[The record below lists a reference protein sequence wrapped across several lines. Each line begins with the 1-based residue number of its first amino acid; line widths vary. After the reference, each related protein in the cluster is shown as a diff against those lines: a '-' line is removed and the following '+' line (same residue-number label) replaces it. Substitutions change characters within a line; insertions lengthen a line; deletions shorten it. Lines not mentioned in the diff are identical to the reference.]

1 MKLPALIITIALKRR
16 EILAVIVHDD
26 LIDNRVL
33 NLRGFLGTLEDQEDE
48 GLQEVLLL
56 AEILSVLNLG
66 DLERVH
72 RDRMLLGIA
81 DVRTAEIAA
90 DTLVGVTGINDDNVS
105 VLLVV
110 LTYNGIHEEGLTAA
124 RRTQHEEIRVVGVF
138 DLSLLTGD
146 IHGKGN
152 TLAVGIVTLQR
163 RVLRLGL
170 ALLIHQTQGRVTQR
184 EEAVVVRRETVAVA
198 GEAGHEKLQLVIG
211 PLGDMDALTG
221 EDVLQM
227 VRDLLHVLIGI
238 YGDDQVIMRINQLLG
253 LLGND
258 ILHLL
263 DILGS
268 KGVAGIGHGSMA
280 VTLLVEHG
288 QLTLLVGQEQYLVED
303 NTVRIGNAVNL
314 THQVDRHHTIVDGHV
329 NIGTQ
334 GSGEADGVHIQQT
347 VDLRRATAHM
357 NLLTVNLEIG
367 HADNLRRE
375 ILGEETVSILTAG
388 IGIQE
393 GGSDTAV
400 LQLVIDLTDL
410 DREIAPLR
418 GIIAQKGTLL
428 TLLCDDKIGA
438 AVSVRTSVHETEIA
452 VRKEQT
458 AGVSIGV
465 TTGRDLL
472 HIEMLAGEDV
482 LLMQGIALTKRLEN
496 TGHQSGKRIIAL
508 HVGRVLLNRI
518 LHTEDG

>member
-1 MKLPALIITIALKRR
+1 M
-16 EILAVIVHDD
+16 
-26 LIDNRVL
+26 
-33 NLRGFLGTLEDQEDE
+33 
-48 GLQEVLLL
+48 
-56 AEILSVLNLG
+56 
-66 DLERVH
+66 
-72 RDRMLLGIA
+72 
-81 DVRTAEIAA
+81 
-90 DTLVGVTGINDDNVS
+90 
-105 VLLVV
+105 
-110 LTYNGIHEEGLTAA
+110 
-124 RRTQHEEIRVVGVF
+124 F

-170 ALLIHQTQGRVTQR
+170 ALLIHQTQGRITQR
-184 EEAVVVRRETVAVA
+184 EEAVIVRRETVAIA

-238 YGDDQVIMRINQLLG
+238 YGNDQVIMGINQLLG

-268 KGVAGIGHGSMA
+268 KGVAGIGYGSMA

-357 NLLTVNLEIG
+357 DLLTINLEIG

-400 LQLVIDLTDL
+400 LQLVIDLTNL

-428 TLLCDDKIGA
+428 TLLRDDKIGA
-438 AVSVRTSVHETEIA
+438 AISVRTSVHETEIA

-472 HIEMLAGEDV
+472 HIEMLAGKDV
-482 LLMQGIALTKRLEN
+482 LLMQGITLTKRLEN
-496 TGHQSGKRIIAL
+496 TGHQSSKRIIAL